1 MAELYKPRGRRVEL
15 GLEPGSYGVYF
26 EQEKQLLTTSV
37 TLVDGQQQELVRATL
52 KPTRRWPTQYRGHDG
67 ADPRDFLDGRVRV
80 QGGWG
85 PRFTFTHWLKG
96 DLALALTFG
105 DRIFEYGGERTVQLG
120 AQYYPPVRGRVR
132 PHFAAVIGRFD
143 VRGEGVDTYRF
154 NDTVYETPH
163 HAPAVGFGLG
173 AGVDLYIGRR
183 FSVSLDSQGS
193 FAGNQTD
200 ISTWVSLGWTFGGR

>member
-1 MAELYKPRGRRVEL
+1 M
-15 GLEPGSYGVYF
+15 
-26 EQEKQLLTTSV
+26 
-37 TLVDGQQQELVRATL
+37 RATL

-67 ADPRDFLDGRVRV
+67 DDGRAFLDDRVRV

-85 PRFTFTHWLKG
+85 PRFTFTHWLKP

-105 DRIFEYGGERTVQLG
+105 DRTFTYGGVRTVQLG

-132 PHFAAVIGRFD
+132 PHFGAAIGRFD
-143 VRGEGVDTYRF
+143 VQGDGFDEYTF
-154 NDTVYETPH
+154 NGAVLTTPH
-163 HAPAVGFGLG
+163 HAPGVGFGLG
-173 AGVDLYIGRR
+173 AGVDVYIGRR

-193 FAGNQTD
+193 FAGEATD